1 VITGVSQA
9 VYFTTPDFY
18 AKWLW
23 FLGTWEVH
31 GQSLIPLSGVCYYLT
46 PPSLNTM
53 SADRIHMVVYLTLIL
68 TSCTILSWRSMKNSD
83 SDNSETL
90 IEDLLGA
97 THLTMSGVKDDS
109 DLALKEEVGRLVS
122 AATILGGLSL
132 GMICVFSDVVGV
144 IGGAHGILVLSSIL
158 YSLSEQW
165 KKENA
170 PIQLLG

>member
-1 VITGVSQA
+1 
-9 VYFTTPDFY
+9 
-18 AKWLW
+18 
-23 FLGTWEVH
+23 
-31 GQSLIPLSGVCYYLT
+31 
-46 PPSLNTM
+46 
-53 SADRIHMVVYLTLIL
+53 
-68 TSCTILSWRSMKNSD
+68 MKNSD
-83 SDNSETL
+83 NDNSDTL

-97 THLTMSGVKDDS
+97 THLTMSGVKEDS
-109 DLALKEEVGRLVS
+109 DLALKKEVGRLVS